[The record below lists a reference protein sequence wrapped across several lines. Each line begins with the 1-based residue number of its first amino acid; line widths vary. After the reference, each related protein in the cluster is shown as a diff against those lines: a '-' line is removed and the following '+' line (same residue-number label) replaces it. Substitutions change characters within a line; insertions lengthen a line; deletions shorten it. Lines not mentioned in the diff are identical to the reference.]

1 MRRLG
6 PQDDSIFAAKIN
18 LTGLARGLPFDHLHT
33 QIIDRAVRQFDDEL
47 RQIMPAMDGD
57 VVVDLELI
65 VQTLR
70 VWILQPVRRKQR
82 VEMAIGIRR
91 VKSVKSVIQKE
102 RKGD

>member
-47 RQIMPAMDGD
+47 RQILPAMDGD
-57 VVVDLELI
+57 VGVDLELI
-65 VQTLR
+65 VPNLR
-70 VWILQPVRRKQR
+70 VWILQHVRRKQR
-82 VEMAIGIRR
+82 AELAIGIRR
-91 VKSVKSVIQKE
+91 GQDRKSTSLNSST
-102 RKGD
+102 